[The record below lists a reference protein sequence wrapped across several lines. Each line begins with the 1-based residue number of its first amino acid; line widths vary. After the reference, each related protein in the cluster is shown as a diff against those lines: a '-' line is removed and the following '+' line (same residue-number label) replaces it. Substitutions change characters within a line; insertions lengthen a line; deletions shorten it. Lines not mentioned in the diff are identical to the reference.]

1 MKIIKLEETAS
12 TNEYCK
18 TLDYDEVVVSALR
31 QTAGKGTKGRS
42 FQSDEGGIYLS
53 YMRRLNGFPAENA
66 FKIMINSCTAVCR
79 TLELFGIPSSIRW
92 ANDVLV
98 GGKKICGTLIE
109 NTFSGGY
116 ITRSIVGCGINVN
129 NSFSGELGNIAISMK
144 EYAGKFFDKEKVE
157 REFIKKQKK
166 DYSIDDYKS
175 YMDWLGSVVTLK
187 IQEKE
192 ISVKAV
198 DVASDGR
205 LIVESGGKLL
215 KISSAEVSL
224 RL

>member
-1 MKIIKLEETAS
+1 
-12 TNEYCK
+12 
-18 TLDYDEVVVSALR
+18 
-31 QTAGKGTKGRS
+31 
-42 FQSDEGGIYLS
+42 
-53 YMRRLNGFPAENA
+53 
-66 FKIMINSCTAVCR
+66 
-79 TLELFGIPSSIRW
+79 
-92 ANDVLV
+92 
-98 GGKKICGTLIE
+98 
-109 NTFSGGY
+109 
-116 ITRSIVGCGINVN
+116 
-129 NSFSGELGNIAISMK
+129 MK

-157 REFIKKQKK
+157 REFISNLKK